1 MTRINLSPSCA
12 TQGRGAGRFQVCICN
27 ASAQLR
33 RDYVRL
39 RRDYVRKNQ
48 AEHVSER
55 IDADTLRRRKLV
67 RRSHFL
73 TIIAAWV
80 ITVPVTAA
88 LAAGLYGLSLI
99 MR

>member
-12 TQGRGAGRFQVCICN
+12 TQGSGAGRFQVSIC
-27 ASAQLR
+27 SATAL
-33 RDYVRL
+33 L

-55 IDADTLRRRKLV
+55 IDAETLRRRKLV

-88 LAAGLYGLSLI
+88 LAAGLYALSLTL
-99 MR
+99 R